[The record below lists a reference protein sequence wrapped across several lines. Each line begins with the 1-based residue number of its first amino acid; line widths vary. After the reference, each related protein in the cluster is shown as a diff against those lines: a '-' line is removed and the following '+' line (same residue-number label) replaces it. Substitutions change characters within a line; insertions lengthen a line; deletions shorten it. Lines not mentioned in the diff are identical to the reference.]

1 MEVMFV
7 CHNILNII
15 FRDTVGRFEG
25 GERCSAE
32 TKKSRPENELLFA
45 DGDQSSLGNHILG
58 RKIDILVSI
67 DGAEMACCEWKQRGV
82 SITMAHKQESEKM
95 RSYSCICNGILNLP
109 SAADSLHTLFM
120 TEISE
125 RR

>member
-15 FRDTVGRFEG
+15 FRDTPVRFEV
-25 GERCSAE
+25 GERCSSE
-32 TKKSRPENELLFA
+32 TKKSRLENELLFA

-67 DGAEMACCEWKQRGV
+67 DGAEMACCEWKPRGV
-82 SITMAHKQESEKM
+82 SIAVAHEQELKNM
-95 RSYSCICNGILNLP
+95 RSNSCICSGILNP
-109 SAADSLHTLFM
+109 QSEADSLHTLFM